1 MKNIRIIPCLDIKGP
16 KLVKGIHLD
25 DLRVL
30 CKPEDFA
37 KKYYRCGA
45 DAICISSLLCYSLM
59 AKFYNTED
67 NYKDE
72 GNIDFLK
79 SKTINKRFIKSDN
92 LTNIKNAVASK
103 NIFIRI

>member
-1 MKNIRIIPCLDIKGP
+1 MKNFRIFPCLDIKGP
-16 KLVKGIHLD
+16 KLVKGIYLE

-30 CKPEDFA
+30 CKPGDFA

-45 DAICISSLLCYSLM
+45 DAICIASLLRYSLI
-59 AKFYNTED
+59 AKFNDTED

-79 SKTINKRFIKSDN
+79 SKTMNKRFTKSDN

>member
-1 MKNIRIIPCLDIKGP
+1 MKNIRIIPCLDIKSP
-16 KLVKGIHLD
+16 NFVKGIHLEN
-25 DLRVL
+25 LRVL
-30 CKPEDFA
+30 FKPEDFA

-45 DAICISSLLCYSLM
+45 DGICIASFLCCSLI
-59 AKFYNTED
+59 AKFNDTED

-79 SKTINKRFIKSDN
+79 SKTMNKRFTKSDN

-103 NIFIRI
+103 NIFIGI